1 MDQNWWHVLGLAPAD
16 RPDLLVVEGSWWRR
30 DREQQRLAVLDEVR
44 ELSAPDWWWGR
55 YRGRPVAYACVYGA
69 ARTVEPVH
77 VFGQLGTPAVI
88 QLGSCGALFAAA
100 RPGNLVVPVRV
111 RIAEGASAHYGGTQY
126 ASATPPL
133 AGRLAD
139 AARAAGHVVH
149 CGSTVST
156 EVLLRQPR
164 PLIDSWTAAG
174 LLAVDLETS
183 ATFSAAAWSGM
194 RRGALLHVW
203 DDVLAGRS
211 WTEPLP
217 PEDDNRRRAAEAAQ
231 FDLALRAVFD
241 EPAAVPADERSAYL
255 AEQ

>member
-1 MDQNWWHVLGLAPAD
+1 MDQDWWQVLGLAPAD

-30 DREQQRLAVLDEVR
+30 DRERQRLALLDEVR
-44 ELSAPDWWWGR
+44 ELDAPDWWWGR
-55 YRGRPVAYACVYGA
+55 HQGRPVAYACVYGA

-88 QLGSCGALFAAA
+88 QLGSCGALFAGA
-100 RPGNLVVPVRV
+100 RPGDLVVPARV
-111 RIAEGASAHYGGTQY
+111 RIAEGASAHYGGSGY

-133 AGRLAD
+133 AQHLAEV
-139 AARAAGHVVH
+139 ARAAGYTVH
-149 CGSTVST
+149 CGQTVST

-164 PLIDSWTAAG
+164 PLVDTWAAAG

-183 ATFSAAAWSGM
+183 ATFSAAAWCGM
-194 RRGALLHVW
+194 RCGALLHVW

-211 WTEPLP
+211 WTEPLS
-217 PEDDNRRRAAEAAQ
+217 PEDDAGRRATEAAQ
-231 FDLALRAVFD
+231 LDLALTAAFD
-241 EPAAVPADERSAYL
+241 ETRSAYL